1 MKRGTVAVI
10 AVLVLGFS
18 AGSVRAQTAVQGGV
32 VVRSGP
38 VTGHVEVA
46 SPPPAR
52 YREPVRRVIVVER
65 VRIPR
70 GHAYGWRKKH
80 GYRAVTV
87 YYDGRRYYSRRI
99 VRLGIRTVVVYER
112 GGRYYVADDDN
123 RRERHHRDGYREN
136 HDED

>member
-10 AVLVLGFS
+10 AVLVLGFN
-18 AGSVRAQTAVQGGV
+18 ARSVRAQTAVEGHV

-46 SPPPAR
+46 SPAPAR

-65 VRIPR
+65 VRMPR
-70 GHAYGWRKKH
+70 GHAYGWRRKH

-87 YYDGRRYYSRRI
+87 YYDGRRYYTRRI
-99 VRLGIRTVVVYER
+99 VRPGIRTVIVYER
-112 GGRYYVADDDN
+112 LGRYYVADDEDQGQ
-123 RRERHHRDGYREN
+123 RHYRDGHHED
-136 HDED
+136 HDDD